1 MQHVNKTAFELHKEN
16 VQFLLVLVFVQ
27 FLLVFGLKLLLLS
40 MCECA
45 VEGTVFWAI
54 DSSELLM
61 LRFGF

>member
-16 VQFLLVLVFVQ
+16 VQL
-27 FLLVFGLKLLLLS
+27 LLVFGLKLLLLS
-40 MCECA
+40 KCECV
-45 VEGTVFWAI
+45 VEGTVIGAV